1 MHYLLIFL
9 GGGLG
14 ALSRYGLSA
23 GVQSLAEQT
32 RLHRFPAGILAC
44 NLLGCFLI
52 GLLFGWI
59 ASRNGEHPAWLHPLA
74 VTGFL
79 GAFTTFS
86 TFALDTHKLFQAS
99 PALAAANITASVI
112 GSLAAVWLGFRCAS

>member
-1 MHYLLIFL
+1 MNLLYIFI

-14 ALSRYGLSA
+14 ALTRYSLSS
-23 GVQSLAEQT
+23 GIQSLAEQT
-32 RLHRFPAGILAC
+32 RLHRFPIGILAC

-59 ASRNGEHPAWLHPLA
+59 ASRNGEHPTWLHPLA

-86 TFALDTHKLFQAS
+86 TFALDTQKLFENS
-99 PALAAANITASVI
+99 PALAIANIAASVI
-112 GSLAAVWLGFRCAS
+112 GSLAAVWLGYKCLS